1 MRLGEIKLHD
11 LELIAG
17 LVSIKHGDKYKYPG
31 AEIQSLWED
40 LCLCQFHDVLPGSC
54 IGMVYYDE
62 AYPMLRKLL
71 KQADKLILE
80 ALKVD
85 VNSNTTSGGGVVN
98 TLPWNRYNE
107 IVEVSRKQSPELFE
121 QLIKDKVGIRTPKS
135 SQYKHDDD
143 DDDETVKVSVDSVD
157 GVCKIN
163 KKLTIQPVFP
173 RLGEVMVTM
182 MMIMMVDLF

>member
-121 QLIKDKVGIRTPKS
+121 QLIKDKVGIRTQNHLNTNMMMMMMMKLL
-135 SQYKHDDD
+135 KFRLILLM
-143 DDDETVKVSVDSVD
+143 EFV
-157 GVCKIN
+157 
-163 KKLTIQPVFP
+163 KLTKS
-173 RLGEVMVTM
+173 
-182 MMIMMVDLF
+182 